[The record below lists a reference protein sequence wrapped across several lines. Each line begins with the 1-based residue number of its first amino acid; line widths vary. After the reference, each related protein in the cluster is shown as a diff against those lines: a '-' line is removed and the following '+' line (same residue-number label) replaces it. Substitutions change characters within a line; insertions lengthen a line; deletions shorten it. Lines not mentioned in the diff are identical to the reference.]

1 MMVFLQNELQNSGGN
16 PIHGDPGWSN
26 THILTKN
33 VPNIS
38 IIQIIDHLKYKV
50 ATNMHSGQSMKA
62 ILQNEWQKRGGNPI
76 YGDPSGSNAHIL
88 TKNKP
93 KYWYYQNN
101 NFLF

>member
-38 IIQIIDHLKYKV
+38 IIQITSVRPFEIQSRDKYPFRTK
-50 ATNMHSGQSMKA
+50 H
-62 ILQNEWQKRGGNPI
+62 EGN
-76 YGDPSGSNAHIL
+76 SS
-88 TKNKP
+88 K
-93 KYWYYQNN
+93 
-101 NFLF
+101 

>member
-38 IIQIIDHLKYKV
+38 IIQITSVLDHLKYKV
-50 ATNMHSGQSMKA
+50 ATNMHSGQSMMA
-62 ILQNEWQKRGGNPI
+62 ILQTEWQNRGG
-76 YGDPSGSNAHIL
+76 NAHIL
-88 TKNKP
+88 TKTEP
-93 KYWYYQNN
+93 KY
-101 NFLF
+101 